1 MSSYGIGGNEVKGD
15 ASEAVADIPQ
25 NKTLVIE
32 QLTADAPIK
41 PEFVEGLQTVE
52 DVFAHYKPEVE
63 VEFQREDGSEAKEKL
78 GFKNLGDFGAKGV
91 TAQSNFLKDL
101 NTQREQYAKIG
112 KQLKTNKL
120 LRSAI
125 ENEDTK
131 VALLDA
137 LRALIAELEENK

>member
-15 ASEAVADIPQ
+15 ASEAIAEIPQ

-41 PEFVEGLQTVE
+41 PEIVEGLQTVE

-63 VEFQREDGSEAKEKL
+63 VEFQKEDGSNAKENL
-78 GFKNLGDFGAKGV
+78 SFKNLGDFGVKGI
-91 TAQSNFLKDL
+91 TSQSNFLKDL

-131 VALLDA
+131 AALLDA
-137 LRALIAELEENK
+137 LRALIQELDDNK

>member
-15 ASEAVADIPQ
+15 ASEAIAEIPQ

-32 QLTADAPIK
+32 QLTADPPIK
-41 PEFVEGLQTVE
+41 PEIVEGLQTVE

-63 VEFQREDGSEAKEKL
+63 VEFQKEDGSTAKENL
-78 GFKNLGDFGAKGV
+78 SFRNLGDFGVKGI
-91 TAQSNFLKDL
+91 TSQSNFLKDL

-131 VALLDA
+131 AALLDA
-137 LRALIAELEENK
+137 LRALIQELDDNK

>member
-15 ASEAVADIPQ
+15 ASEAIAEIPQ

-41 PEFVEGLQTVE
+41 PEIVEGLQTVE

-63 VEFQREDGSEAKEKL
+63 VEFQKEDGSTAKENL
-78 GFKNLGDFGAKGV
+78 SFKNLGDFGVKGI
-91 TAQSNFLKDL
+91 TSQSNFLKDL

-131 VALLDA
+131 AALLDA
-137 LRALIAELEENK
+137 LRALIQELDDNK